1 MALGARLRELRTKEG
16 ESLQHVADAIG
27 SSKAHIWELETGKNK
42 NPSVDSLNKLAKHFN
57 VTVAFLIGEDPTAS
71 DQDPKMVSM
80 YRDLKRLSPKD
91 LDTIRML
98 MKRFEKQAKDESEE
112 NKPI

>member
-1 MALGARLRELRTKEG
+1 MALGARLKELRMEKR
-16 ESLQHVADAIG
+16 ESLQQVADAIG
-27 SSKAHIWELETGKNK
+27 SSKAHIWELEMGKNK
-42 NPSVDSLNKLAKHFN
+42 NPSVDSLNKLAKHYD
-57 VTVAFLIGEDPTAS
+57 VTVAFLIGEDPNAS
-71 DQDPKMVSM
+71 DRDPKIVSM

-112 NKPI
+112 DKPI